1 MMKSFLFFP
10 LTLLAVLAT
19 SGIAQAQGIDSQ
31 TSFGSLGDVLV
42 AFFEILIRFIPG
54 IAIIYLAISG
64 YRYMTAQGN
73 PDMVEK
79 AKKSLTYAIVGVIVA
94 FSSVLII
101 ELFAKQ
107 LGFKT
112 GFIL

>member
-1 MMKSFLFFP
+1 MMRIP
-10 LTLLAVLAT
+10 LGIGLAILALIG
-19 SGIAQAQGIDSQ
+19 SADAAMAQGIDSQ

-42 AFFEILIRFIPG
+42 AFFEVLIRFIPG
-54 IAIIYLAISG
+54 VAIVYLAISG

-94 FSSVLII
+94 FTAVLII
-101 ELFAKQ
+101 ELFARQ